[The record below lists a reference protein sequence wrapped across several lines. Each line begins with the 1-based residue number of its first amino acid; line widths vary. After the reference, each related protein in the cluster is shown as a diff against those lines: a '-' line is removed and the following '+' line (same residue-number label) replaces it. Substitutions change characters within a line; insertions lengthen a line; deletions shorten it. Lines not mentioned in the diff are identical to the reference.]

1 MNRTGIDK
9 TCSTCKKAI
18 FDIYKLD
25 DGLKIKGEP
34 IGCRRSD
41 SGMYQTIAQNNDG
54 CIKYEPED

>member
-41 SGMYQTIAQNNDG
+41 SGTYQTIAQNNEG